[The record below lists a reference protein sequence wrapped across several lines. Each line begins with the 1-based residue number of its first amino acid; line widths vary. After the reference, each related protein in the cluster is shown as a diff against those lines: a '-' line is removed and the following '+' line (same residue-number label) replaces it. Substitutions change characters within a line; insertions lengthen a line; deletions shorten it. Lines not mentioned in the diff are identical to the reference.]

1 MYQNQKE
8 HRNKTAPL
16 QAEVSA
22 WVSGLVNVLFY
33 ALSVNSVFL
42 FVLMQQIVSCNVF
55 KKLPLDEAPDTRDF

>member
-1 MYQNQKE
+1 MYQNLKE

-33 ALSVNSVFL
+33 ALSDYSVFL
-42 FVLMQQIVSCNVF
+42 FVPMQQIVCCNVF
-55 KKLPLDEAPDTRDF
+55 FKLPIG